1 VRRRIVVLSWAL
13 AALLI
18 AAGAVPTRAAGGIK
32 LRAQASL
39 YTDSKGAGLD
49 APEGVA
55 FGPGGAIAVAD
66 TGAGRIVTYRVAA
79 DGIQPSAEYTLAEV
93 SYPTRMKFTS
103 KGDLLVLDGKSRQI
117 ARVTSAGAFKGFV
130 DLAALGSPVVRG
142 FTVDRQDQLFVL
154 DVSVPRVIVL
164 DAAGKLQRE
173 IALPAAKGFF
183 SDLAVDPRGNL
194 YAIDSLGRQAYVV
207 RSGTAEVV
215 LFGGSL
221 DGELEF
227 ATSLASA
234 DSGHL
239 FVVDQYGD
247 GVVIL
252 GPDGS
257 FQGRQGTMGVREG
270 FLRYPSAIAYDP
282 AGTILVAD
290 RENNRVQ
297 VFAIAR

>member
-1 VRRRIVVLSWAL
+1 VRLGIVASSWTL
-13 AALLI
+13 AALLL
-18 AAGAVPTRAAGGIK
+18 AAVSGPAQAASGLK
-32 LRAQASL
+32 LRAQAPL
-39 YTDSKGAGLD
+39 YADSKGVALM

-55 FGPGGAIAVAD
+55 IGPGGVIAVAD
-66 TGAGRIVTYRVAA
+66 TGAGRIVTYQVSA
-79 DGIQPSAEYTLAEV
+79 DGIVPTSEYKLAEV
-93 SYPTRMKFTS
+93 PYPTRMEFTA
-103 KGDLLVLDGKSRQI
+103 KGDLLVLDGKSRRI

-130 DLAALGSPVVRG
+130 ELAVSGTPAVRG

-154 DVSVPRVIVL
+154 DVSGPRVIVL
-164 DAAGKLQRE
+164 DAAGKLARE
-173 IALPAAKGFF
+173 IALPAASGFF
-183 SDLAVDPRGNL
+183 SDVAVDPRGNL
-194 YAIDSLGRQAYVV
+194 YTIDSLGQQAYVV
-207 RSGTAEVV
+207 RSGTAEVAP
-215 LFGGSL
+215 FGGGL
-221 DGELEF
+221 DEELEF
-227 ATSLASA
+227 ATSLAAA

-282 AGTILVAD
+282 AGALFIAD

>member
-1 VRRRIVVLSWAL
+1 MRLGIVALSWTLAGLLL
-13 AALLI
+13 AAASGPAQ
-18 AAGAVPTRAAGGIK
+18 AASGIK
-32 LRAQASL
+32 LRTQAPL
-39 YTDSKGAGLD
+39 YTDSKGAALTE
-49 APEGVA
+49 PEGVA
-55 FGPGGAIAVAD
+55 VGPGSVIAVAD
-66 TGAGRIVTYRVAA
+66 TGAGRIVIYRVSA
-79 DGIQPSAEYTLAEV
+79 DGILPTAEYKLAEV
-93 SYPTRMKFTS
+93 PYPTRMEFTS
-103 KGDLLVLDGKSRQI
+103 KGDLLVLDGKARRI
-117 ARVTSAGAFKGFV
+117 ARVTSAGAFQGFV
-130 DLAALGSPVVRG
+130 DLGVSGAPAVRG

-164 DAAGKLQRE
+164 DAAGKLVRE
-173 IALPAAKGFF
+173 IALPAASGFF

-207 RSGTAEVV
+207 RTGTTEVAA
-215 LFGGSL
+215 FGGSL
-221 DGELEF
+221 EEELEF
-227 ATSLASA
+227 ATSLAAA

-270 FLRYPSAIAYDP
+270 FLRYPSAVAYDP
-282 AGTILVAD
+282 AGALFVAD